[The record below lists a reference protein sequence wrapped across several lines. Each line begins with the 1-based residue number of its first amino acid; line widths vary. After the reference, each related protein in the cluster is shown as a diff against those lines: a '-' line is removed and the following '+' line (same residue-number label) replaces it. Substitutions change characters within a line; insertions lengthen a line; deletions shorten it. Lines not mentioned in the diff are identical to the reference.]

1 MLKEFVATYGYR
13 GDQCHELLE
22 VALRVAIG
30 VQALHHAVQSR
41 LVFDVLQRG
50 GQTERSQ
57 VEVKA
62 GSDDITFGKRCD
74 IWKYKENSKLTHLA
88 LFD

>member
-1 MLKEFVATYGYR
+1 MLKELVATYGYR

-41 LVFDVLQRG
+41 LVFDVLQQG

-62 GSDDITFGKRCD
+62 GMTSLLGKGVTFGSTRKTA
-74 IWKYKENSKLTHLA
+74 N
-88 LFD
+88 

>member
-1 MLKEFVATYGYR
+1 MLKELVATYGYR

-22 VALRVAIG
+22 VALRVAVG
-30 VQALHHAVQSR
+30 VQALHQAVQSR

-50 GQTERSQ
+50 GETHRSQ

-62 GSDDITFGKRCD
+62 GRDDITLGKRS
-74 IWKYKENSKLTHLA
+74 EVVA
-88 LFD
+88 LFDRHH